1 MNNVSQVTHL
11 PKNQLDLG
19 VSETVDNVFSLDGEL
34 PLEICRVLAM
44 EPSLAFTMTNSS
56 PL

>member
-11 PKNQLDLG
+11 PKNRLDLG
-19 VSETVDNVFSLDGEL
+19 VSETVANVFSLDGEL
-34 PLEICRVLAM
+34 PLGVCRVLAL
-44 EPSLAFTMTNSS
+44 EPSLAFTMINSS